1 MAPSGRTFLVAAAVA
16 FGAFGALAPAHS
28 VAAEP
33 APPVRAAPGWLGVSM
48 DTGTSLDGVL
58 VKHVV
63 RTSPADKAGMRA
75 TDRMIKVDGA
85 IVTNAAQVTRIV
97 AGKGAGAEIAVVV
110 KRADK
115 DVELRPQLAARPSS
129 DEILKMDHL
138 GTFAPAWVGVAPLTG
153 APRSLAELRG
163 KVVVLDF
170 WASWCAPCRFVV
182 PRLNAIKA
190 RFGAQGLAVVG
201 LTTDDAEV
209 AATAAQKLGMTYGV
223 VVDEK
228 GATSAAYGIGGLP
241 TMFVIDR
248 KGVIRHVEV
257 GVDPASWDRVDQLIE
272 KLVAEPAPAAD
283 KP

>member
-1 MAPSGRTFLVAAAVA
+1 MASPGKVLLVAVTL
-16 FGAFGALAPAHS
+16 AFGALAPAHG

-33 APPVRAAPGWLGVSM
+33 ALPVRAAPGWLGVAM
-48 DTGTSLDGVL
+48 DTGNSLDGVL

-75 TDRMIKVDGA
+75 ADRMIKVDGSL
-85 IVTNAAQVTRIV
+85 VTSAAQVTRIV
-97 AGKGAGAEIAVVV
+97 SGKGAGAELAVTVR
-110 KRADK
+110 RADK

-129 DEILKMDHL
+129 DEILRMDHL
-138 GTFAPAWVGVAPLTG
+138 GTFAPPWSQVTPLTG

-201 LTTDDAEV
+201 MTTDDAEV
-209 AATAAQKLGMTYGV
+209 AATAAQRLGITYGV

-228 GATSAAYGIGGLP
+228 GAASAAYGIGGLP

-272 KLVAEPAPAAD
+272 KLVTEPPPAAD